1 MPNLYS
7 ERLRLRA
14 AERSDIPLFVKW
26 ISDPEVTENLML
38 RLPMAEAEEEIWY
51 ENMLKRPE
59 AEHVYVIDIKLPPLE
74 PDGEPQW
81 LPIGNTSF
89 ISIME
94 IDRCAEIGIMIG
106 EKYYWNKGYGTEA
119 MQTMLRHGFETL
131 NLHRIWLQVYV
142 TNPRGI
148 RAYEKAGFRHEGVF
162 REGHYQGGRYLDV
175 KLMSI
180 LRQEWDQISSTTKG
194 D

>member
-1 MPNLYS
+1 
-7 ERLRLRA
+7 
-14 AERSDIPLFVKW
+14 
-26 ISDPEVTENLML
+26 
-38 RLPMAEAEEEIWY
+38 
-51 ENMLKRPE
+51 
-59 AEHVYVIDIKLPPLE
+59 
-74 PDGEPQW
+74 
-81 LPIGNTSF
+81 
-89 ISIME
+89 
-94 IDRCAEIGIMIG
+94 
-106 EKYYWNKGYGTEA
+106 

-162 REGHYQGGRYLDV
+162 REGHYYGGRYLDV
-175 KLMSI
+175 NLMSI